1 MASDDAMMDGDDA
14 MMDGGVA
21 SDIVNF
27 TLEDL
32 TVSAGTA
39 ITWTNQ
45 DSAGHTSTATLAS
58 SLSWDSGRLRTGE
71 TFSFT
76 LTEPGTYGYLCTIHP
91 SMTGTITVTQ

>member
-1 MASDDAMMDGDDA
+1 MAADDAMME
-14 MMDGGVA
+14 GGVA

-32 TVSAGTA
+32 TVSAGTT
-39 ITWTNQ
+39 ITWTNK
-45 DSAGHTSTATLAS
+45 DSAGHTSTASLAS

-76 LTEPGTYGYLCTIHP
+76 LTEPGTYGYVCTIHP